1 MCDLTT
7 EWYDANSQPPN
18 KWNWVL
24 VIYECEIGDMDDSA
38 IYQRYGVS
46 KYSPYFHEWET
57 KFLEKGNC
65 GSLKILRWHEL
76 PNDKLESR
84 RKRYDS

>member
-18 KWNWVL
+18 KWDWVL
-24 VIYECEIGDMDDSA
+24 VIYECEITDIDDSA

-46 KYSPYFHEWET
+46 RYSPHFREWET
-57 KFLEKGNC
+57 KFLETDNQGYF
-65 GSLKILRWHEL
+65 KILRWHRL
-76 PNDKLESR
+76 PSMADIK
-84 RKRYDS
+84 